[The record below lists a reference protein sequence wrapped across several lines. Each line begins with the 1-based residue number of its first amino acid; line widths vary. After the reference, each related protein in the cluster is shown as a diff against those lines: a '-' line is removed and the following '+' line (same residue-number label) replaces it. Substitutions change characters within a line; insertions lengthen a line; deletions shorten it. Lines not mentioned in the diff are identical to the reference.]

1 VQQWYLK
8 KAPVRPTINTIIEYK
23 IKSFGTDSIALAARS
38 LSSKH
43 LKLNSDGIVLQRK
56 HHISTGNIMSITS
69 FSCPLPI
76 LDYDTIQLAH
86 GAGGRLSDELI
97 RKVFLPCFGNET
109 LGRLEDQAV
118 LPQPEGK
125 IAFST
130 DSFVVQPIFF
140 PGGNIGELAVNGT
153 VNDVV
158 VSGAKPL
165 YLSCGFILEE
175 GLPISEL
182 YEILVSM
189 KNASYKAGV
198 LIVTGDTKVVPKG
211 ACDKIFINTSGIGV
225 LPEGIELGAL
235 HLQTG
240 MKIILSGSIADH
252 GMAVM
257 TKREGLSFES
267 EIESDTAA
275 LNHLIKTMME
285 SSNGIAAMRDP
296 TRGGLAAVL
305 NEWIN
310 NSKLGIN
317 IFEKEILVRPAVRG
331 ACEIL
336 GIDPLY
342 TANEGKLIA
351 AVTADE
357 AETVLAA
364 MQNHELGKEARI
376 IGEIVDD
383 HPGTATIE
391 NIYGVSRVLAMPIGE
406 QLPRIC

>member
-1 VQQWYLK
+1 M
-8 KAPVRPTINTIIEYK
+8 NII
-23 IKSFGTDSIALAARS
+23 
-38 LSSKH
+38 
-43 LKLNSDGIVLQRK
+43 
-56 HHISTGNIMSITS
+56 S
-69 FSCPLPI
+69 FSCPMPI

-109 LGRLEDQAV
+109 LSRLEDQAV
-118 LPQPEGK
+118 LPQIKGK

-130 DSFVVQPIFF
+130 DSFVVHPIFF

-153 VNDVV
+153 VNDVA

-182 YEILVSM
+182 HEILVSM
-189 KNASYKAGV
+189 KNASDKAGV
-198 LIVTGDTKVVPKG
+198 IIVTGDTKVVPRG
-211 ACDKIFINTSGIGV
+211 ACDKIFINTSGIGAV
-225 LPEGIELGAL
+225 PDDLQMGAV
-235 HLQTG
+235 HLKAG

-275 LNHLIKTMME
+275 LNHLIQAMLE
-285 SSNGIAAMRDP
+285 SSKGIAAMRDP
-296 TRGGLAAVL
+296 TRGGLATTL
-305 NEWIN
+305 NEWTN
-310 NSKLGIN
+310 NTKLGIH
-317 IFEKEILVRPAVRG
+317 IFEKEIFVRPAVRG

-351 AVTADE
+351 AVEADE

-364 MQNHELGKEARI
+364 MHNHELGKEARI
-376 IGEIVDD
+376 IGEIVND
-383 HPGTATIE
+383 HAGTVALE
-391 NIYGVSRVLAMPIGE
+391 NIYGVCRVLAMPIGE

>member
-1 VQQWYLK
+1 MK
-8 KAPVRPTINTIIEYK
+8 IN
-23 IKSFGTDSIALAARS
+23 
-38 LSSKH
+38 
-43 LKLNSDGIVLQRK
+43 
-56 HHISTGNIMSITS
+56 S

-86 GAGGRLSDELI
+86 GAGGRLTDELI
-97 RKVFLPCFGNET
+97 RKVFLPCFGNEA
-109 LGRLEDQAV
+109 LDRLEDQAV
-118 LPQPEGK
+118 LPQLDGK
-125 IAFST
+125 TAFST

-153 VNDVV
+153 VNDIA

-175 GLPISEL
+175 GLPISDL
-182 YEILVSM
+182 HQILVSM
-189 KNASYKAGV
+189 KNAADQAGV

-225 LPEGIELGAL
+225 LPADRELGAAQL
-235 HLQTG
+235 KAG

-275 LNHLIKTMME
+275 LNDLIQLMLE

-310 NSKLGIN
+310 NSKLGID
-317 IFEKEILVRPAVRG
+317 IFEKEIIVRPPVRG

-351 AVTADE
+351 AAATDE
-357 AETVLAA
+357 ADKLLKV
-364 MQNHELGKEARI
+364 MQRHPKGKDSRI

-383 HPGTATIE
+383 HPGTAAIE